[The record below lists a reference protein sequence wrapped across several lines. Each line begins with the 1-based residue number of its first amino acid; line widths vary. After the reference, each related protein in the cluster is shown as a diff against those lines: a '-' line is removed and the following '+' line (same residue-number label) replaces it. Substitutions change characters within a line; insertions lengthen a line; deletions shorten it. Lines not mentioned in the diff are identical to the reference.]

1 VWGALLS
8 LACTAA
14 VHGARADARPCVSV
28 SSPEEPLSP
37 GLLASFDE
45 LVARAQL
52 RRVDPRDVPA
62 SCARN
67 VRLRLVS
74 SPYAVAIHAE
84 SVPPDG
90 REVERRVPRDGDPVV
105 FEETLA
111 HALYGA
117 LSPWLTDDAAR
128 SAIALRLLLAL
139 GASYFGAPG
148 FDAQAWLGA
157 AVVAEGRFS
166 PELALRGGFAG
177 APSEEGRRAITH
189 RAGKLRL
196 LAGMAAL
203 ERPRLRVRGAL
214 GLGVD
219 LVAARARN
227 VGPAAELTRSL
238 EPVWALAGL
247 CGVDVPLSPA
257 LSLGLEV
264 GVDLMLRRLRY
275 VVDDGGVEHTWLTT
289 RRAQPFAQL
298 TLHAEPFARLRSRG
312 RP

>member
-8 LACTAA
+8 LASAA
-14 VHGARADARPCVSV
+14 PAVPARADGRPCVSV
-28 SSPEEPLSP
+28 SSPEESLSA

-45 LVARAQL
+45 LVARAAL
-52 RRVDPRDVPA
+52 RRVDPRDVPT
-62 SCARN
+62 SCART

-90 REVERRVPRDGDPVV
+90 REVERRVPRDDDSVV

-111 HALYGA
+111 YALYGA
-117 LSPWLTDDAAR
+117 LSPWLADDGAR
-128 SAIALRLLLAL
+128 SRVALRLLVAL
-139 GASYFGAPG
+139 GASYFGAQG
-148 FDAQAWLGA
+148 FDAHGWLGA
-157 AVVAEGRFS
+157 AVVAQRRFS
-166 PELALRGGFAG
+166 PELALRGGFGG
-177 APSEEGRRAITH
+177 APAEEGPRAISH

-203 ERPRLRVRGAL
+203 ERPHLRVRAAL

-219 LVAARARN
+219 FVAARPRD
-227 VGPAAELTRSL
+227 VGPSAELMRSV
-238 EPVWALAGL
+238 EPVWAFAGL
-247 CGVDVPLSPA
+247 CGVDVPLTPA
-257 LSLGLEV
+257 ITLGVEV
-264 GVDLMLRRLRY
+264 GLDLMLRRLRY
-275 VVDDGGVEHTWLTT
+275 VVDDGGVEHAWLTT

-298 TLHAEPFARLRSRG
+298 TLHAEPFARLRTRG